1 MFGSGGKVL
10 VDTQLKLALACA
22 IRFSDNRFIGTGF
35 AKTLWLS
42 ADAIATM
49 EAGCMLPW

>member
-1 MFGSGGKVL
+1 MFGSGGKEF
-10 VDTQLKLALACA
+10 VDTELKLALAWA

-35 AKTLWLS
+35 ARTFWLI
-42 ADAIATM
+42 ADAMATM